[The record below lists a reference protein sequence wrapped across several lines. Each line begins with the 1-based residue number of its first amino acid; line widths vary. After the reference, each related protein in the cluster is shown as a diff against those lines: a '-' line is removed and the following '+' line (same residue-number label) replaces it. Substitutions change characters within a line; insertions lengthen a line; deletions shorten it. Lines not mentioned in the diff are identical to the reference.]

1 MIAERFY
8 LFTLLIDG
16 IHKCIHKIKIDVA
29 PEFGVK
35 SVHIFWIYELRSHPE
50 GLTAAELAAKSMIS
64 RSLVSR
70 ELEMLLQEGYV
81 QMPETGRGKRKNYNA
96 RITLTEKGEQLALS
110 IAAAGCEVQGKVAD
124 AISKEEL
131 AAFYTT
137 LQKIYANLRRVA
149 DEHDANELAEKTLSC
164 DAAQVLGA
172 NHQE

>member
-35 SVHIFWIYELRSHPE
+35 SVHIFWIYELRSHSE

-70 ELEMLLQEGYV
+70 ELEMLLDEGYV
-81 QMPETGRGKRKNYNA
+81 QMSETGHGKRKNYNS
-96 RITLTEKGEQLALS
+96 RITLTEKGERLARS
-110 IAAAGCEVQGKVAD
+110 ISEEGMQVQGRVAEG
-124 AISKEEL
+124 ISPEEL
-131 AAFYTT
+131 AAFYDT
-137 LQKIYANLRRVA
+137 LQKIHANLRAVA
-149 DEHDANELAEKTLSC
+149 EEREAGEHLEEDVSNVPKFK
-164 DAAQVLGA
+164 
-172 NHQE
+172 